1 MKIKNE
7 AQQIMITYC
16 KNWYRTTGNIFK
28 DFKIIL
34 DEYYSTDSW
43 DITDICEIL
52 LSNFDEIV
60 KDNLTKIF
68 NATIFDRYEEDIDI
82 KKKFLKSLK
91 SVICYSEINCF
102 EGFDKSYKDKFNL
115 KRDDLI

>member
-7 AQQIMITYC
+7 AQQIIVTYC

-34 DEYYSTDSW
+34 TDIHISNPVFDEYYSTDSW

-52 LSNFDEIV
+52 LSNFDEVI
-60 KDNLTKIF
+60 KNNLTEIF

-82 KKKFLKSLK
+82 KKKFLKILK
-91 SVICYSEINCF
+91 SVLCYS
-102 EGFDKSYKDKFNL
+102 
-115 KRDDLI
+115 